1 MSSRSCILN
10 YIRDT
15 IMSNKEQRMLLKD
28 LETQLKQVEEKLGAV
43 NPYSHPDVVK
53 ARADLDATIKRVQEQ
68 IKDQFDELRREKG
81 ALEEKVISI
90 REAIATQARESVP
103 QHIRVIVIGFTIGV
117 NYSGPLSVRWW
128 SADQRFFILTVGG
141 GTYWSGR
148 EEHYGQA
155 KHSLHDATLFDK
167 KGHGYD
173 NFLKTM
179 VGNEI
184 VGRLTAEGKVRLMS
198 MAQREEKR

>member
-15 IMSNKEQRMLLKD
+15 FMSNKEQRKLLKD
-28 LETQLKQVEEKLGAV
+28 LDSACLRVEEKLGAA
-43 NPYSHPDVVK
+43 NPFSHPDVVK
-53 ARADLDATIKRVQEQ
+53 ARADLDATIKRVKEQ
-68 IKDQFDELRREKG
+68 IKDRFDELRREKDV
-81 ALEEKVISI
+81 LEEKVISI
-90 REAIATQARESVP
+90 REAITTRVRESVP
-103 QHIRVIVIGFTIGV
+103 QHIRDIVKGFTIGV
-117 NYSGPLSVRWW
+117 NYSGPLPVRWW

-155 KHSLHDATLFDK
+155 KHSLHDTTLFDK
-167 KGHGYD
+167 KRHGYD

-179 VGNEI
+179 VGDEI
-184 VGRLTAEGKVRLMS
+184 VGRLTAEGKNRLIAL
-198 MAQREEKR
+198 AQREFGR